1 MRLTQVKVHQELYGK
16 ANIPSKLEADV
27 RVNELLP

>member
-16 ANIPSKLEADV
+16 ANVPS
-27 RVNELLP
+27 ELAAVINSTLI